1 MNWFSKKSNGRLDFK
16 EEEMQKSQ
24 LFNCRSWQTSAL
36 VVLFSLLLTGC
47 SAEPEILDAFGV
59 SSGIVRAILILVGA
73 LYLLAGFK
81 IHHFIIQL
89 TGFIFGGLLG
99 AIVLAGV
106 VDQAE
111 GLISIVGFFIGG
123 IIGAGLALFLEQ
135 LGVFL
140 IGAAVGAIL
149 GATLFG
155 VGYNSEASTMIT
167 FACIFGIVGGV
178 IFLALY
184 KAWIIGVTSL
194 IGAILIGISTGAGP
208 GMMLILFLVGVGVQ
222 YGLMQIL
229 GPAKSEI
236 GSPSA

>member
-1 MNWFSKKSNGRLDFK
+1 
-16 EEEMQKSQ
+16 MQKSQ
-24 LFNCRSWQTSAL
+24 KFTWQLRLKSIIIVL
-36 VVLFSLLLTGC
+36 LFSPFLTGC
-47 SAEPEILDAFGV
+47 STEPEFLDIFGF
-59 SSGIVRAILILVGA
+59 SSGIIRAVLILVGI

-99 AIVLAGV
+99 AMILAGIT
-106 VDQAE
+106 DQVQ
-111 GLISIVGFFIGG
+111 GLMAFIGFVIG
-123 IIGAGLALFLEQ
+123 GVIGAGLALFLEQ

-140 IGAAVGAIL
+140 IGASVGAFL

-155 VGYNSEASTMIT
+155 VGFDSEASTMIT

-184 KAWIIGVTSL
+184 KAWIIGVTAL

-208 GMMLILFLVGVGVQ
+208 GVYFILFLVGVGTQ
-222 YGLMQIL
+222 YGLMQLL
-229 GPAKSEI
+229 GPGKSEA

>member
-1 MNWFSKKSNGRLDFK
+1 
-16 EEEMQKSQ
+16 MQKSQ
-24 LFNCRSWQTSAL
+24 NFTWQLRLKSIIG
-36 VVLFSLLLTGC
+36 VLFSLFLSGC
-47 SAEPEILDAFGV
+47 STEPEFLDVFGF
-59 SSGIVRAILILVGA
+59 SSGIIRAVLILVGI

-106 VDQAE
+106 TDQVQ
-111 GLISIVGFFIGG
+111 GLMAIIGFVVGGM
-123 IIGAGLALFLEQ
+123 IGAGLALFLEQ

-140 IGAAVGAIL
+140 IGATAGAFL

-155 VGYNSEASTMIT
+155 VGLESEVSTMIT

-208 GMMLILFLVGVGVQ
+208 GIMLLLFLVGVGIQ
-222 YGLMQIL
+222 YGLMQVL
-229 GPAKSEI
+229 GPAKSEA

>member
-1 MNWFSKKSNGRLDFK
+1 
-16 EEEMQKSQ
+16 MQKSQ
-24 LFNCRSWQTSAL
+24 KFTWQLRLKSSVV
-36 VVLFSLLLTGC
+36 VVLSLFLTGC
-47 SAEPEILDAFGV
+47 SAEPEFLDAFGF
-59 SSGIVRAILILVGA
+59 SAGIVRAVLIMVGL

-99 AIVLAGV
+99 AMILTGIT
-106 VDQAE
+106 DQVQGLM
-111 GLISIVGFFIGG
+111 GLIGFVIGG

-140 IGAAVGAIL
+140 IGAAVGAFL
-149 GATLFG
+149 GASLFG
-155 VGYNSEASTMIT
+155 VGFDSEASTMIT

-194 IGAILIGISTGAGP
+194 IGAILVGISTGAGP
-208 GMMLILFLVGVGVQ
+208 GVMLILFLFGVGVQ
-222 YGLMQIL
+222 YGLMQVL
-229 GPAKSEI
+229 DPAKSDA